1 MKKLMAAIVL
11 GAVLAAA
18 PVCAGDA
25 VRMTQGTVQRVD
37 PARRTLTLVGGMTFT
52 IPSNMALGPLAP
64 GDEVT
69 VTYRDGTDGQKEL
82 AAFWVDTGTAG
93 STRD

>member
-1 MKKLMAAIVL
+1 MKKLMAAAVL
-11 GAVLAAA
+11 GAVLAASTA
-18 PVCAGDA
+18 CALVP

>member
-1 MKKLMAAIVL
+1 MKKLVAATVL

-18 PVCAGDA
+18 PAFAIDMGQ
-25 VRMTQGTVQRVD
+25 MTQGTVQRLD

-52 IPSNMALGPLAP
+52 IPSNMSVGPLAP

-69 VTYRDGTDGQKEL
+69 VTYRDGKEGKREL
-82 AAFWVDTGTAG
+82 AGLWVDAGTAG